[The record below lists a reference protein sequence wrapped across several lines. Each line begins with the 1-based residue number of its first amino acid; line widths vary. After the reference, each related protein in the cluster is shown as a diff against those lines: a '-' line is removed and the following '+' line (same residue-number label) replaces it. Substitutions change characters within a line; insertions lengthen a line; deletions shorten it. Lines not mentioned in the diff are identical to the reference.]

1 MLSYSL
7 ISIVH
12 AQFGTLPQPQQKIK
26 NKVTNV
32 SKQIC
37 TFLPSTR

>member
-26 NKVTNV
+26 RLKTNLYV
-32 SKQIC
+32 SA
-37 TFLPSTR
+37 FN